1 MKRKIAGILVVTLLI
16 ATAVLPVVG
25 TMNVGNNQGFR
36 KSIQPINPPKPSKLP
51 LLPPFLLE
59 LFNGDWNYWSNL
71 PHLYTIPTGNV
82 GIGTTNPGSKLEVA
96 GTIHSTSG
104 GFQFPDGTLQTTA
117 ATGGGGGGDNDWL
130 PQGAS
135 NTDDIY
141 HDGNV
146 GIGTTNP
153 NAALQVNG
161 AISRQGTVLSGAYAH
176 TQVNLGVNS
185 STDYW
190 YSTVSGGEHNEA
202 SKAQSTVSGGCWNKA
217 SGQWSTVSG
226 GSSNEASG
234 RWSTVSGGRENIAG
248 GDYSW
253 AGGKFMRLTDTAHR
267 TFVWGSSD
275 YYESIDTPDAFLI
288 FPAGNPGN
296 VGIGTM
302 TPSVKLE
309 VAGEI
314 QASQNIFF
322 QEDNDAVISFNYPDN
337 TFDRRMRITAGRDDE
352 VQNIQGACIDLHG
365 VNHPWGGFLDLV
377 AGSGSE
383 ITFWT
388 GSGGA
393 QQRMVIDNDGNVGIG
408 TTSPTSEL
416 HVVGKGTFTGG
427 VDPPYI
433 SFSEETHESIRQYA
447 QEVEDHEKVMQFWNG
462 EAHRMEMYVISEDT
476 FYTITGELIE

>member
-1 MKRKIAGILVVTLLI
+1 MKRKIIEIFIVTLLI
-16 ATAVLPVVG
+16 ATAVLPVVE
-25 TMNVGNNQGFR
+25 TMNIEKNQDI
-36 KSIQPINPPKPSKLP
+36 KTSYEPNDLLKPSRRSSNLP

-59 LFNGDWNYWSNL
+59 LFNGDWDYWSNS
-71 PHLYTIPTGNV
+71 PNIFAIPDGNI
-82 GIGTTNPGSKLEVA
+82 GIGTSNPTSKLEVVGNVEA
-96 GTIHSTSG
+96 DGFTINGVPIGTSTDSYWSEG
-104 GFQFPDGTLQTTA
+104 EDE
-117 ATGGGGGGDNDWL
+117 
-130 PQGAS
+130 
-135 NTDDIY
+135 IY
-141 HDGNV
+141 YDGNV

-161 AISRQGTVLSGAYAH
+161 AISRQGTFLSGAYAH

-202 SKAQSTVSGGCWNKA
+202 SRAQSTVSGGCWNNA

-302 TPSVKLE
+302 NPSIKLE

-322 QEDNDAVISFNYPDN
+322 QEDNDAVIGFNYPDSTRDN
-337 TFDRRMRITAGRDDE
+337 RLRITAGKEDL
-352 VQNIQGACIDLHG
+352 VQNSQGACIDLHG
-365 VNHPWGGFLDLV
+365 NDRPQDTALGGELHLV
-377 AGSGSE
+377 AGSAGGPILFYTGAPTE
-383 ITFWT
+383 KMRIT
-388 GSGGA
+388 G
-393 QQRMVIDNDGNVGIG
+393 DGNVGIG
-408 TTSPTSEL
+408 TANPTSEL
-416 HVVGKGTFTGG
+416 HVIGKGTFTGG
-427 VDPPYI
+427 IDPPYI

>member
-82 GIGTTNPGSKLEVA
+82 GIGTTNPGSMLEVA

-117 ATGGGGGGDNDWL
+117 ATGGGGGDNDWL

-190 YSTVSGGEHNEA
+190 YSTVSGGERNEA

-226 GSSNEASG
+226 G
-234 RWSTVSGGRENIAG
+234 RENIAG

-253 AGGKFMRLTDTAHR
+253 AALG
-267 TFVWGSSD
+267 
-275 YYESIDTPDAFLI
+275 
-288 FPAGNPGN
+288 
-296 VGIGTM
+296 
-302 TPSVKLE
+302 
-309 VAGEI
+309 
-314 QASQNIFF
+314 Q
-322 QEDNDAVISFNYPDN
+322 
-337 TFDRRMRITAGRDDE
+337 
-352 VQNIQGACIDLHG
+352 
-365 VNHPWGGFLDLV
+365 
-377 AGSGSE
+377 
-383 ITFWT
+383 
-388 GSGGA
+388 
-393 QQRMVIDNDGNVGIG
+393 
-408 TTSPTSEL
+408 
-416 HVVGKGTFTGG
+416 
-427 VDPPYI
+427 
-433 SFSEETHESIRQYA
+433 
-447 QEVEDHEKVMQFWNG
+447 
-462 EAHRMEMYVISEDT
+462 
-476 FYTITGELIE
+476 